1 MSQSN
6 VNSATKSKPTQKPQ
20 ENRLPN
26 VRKFSTGDEMMDED
40 TFKNRTLRFTN
51 NNFVGNIATSKHR
64 DTSGSKVE
72 GWENQDP
79 KVVAL
84 ATGGF

>member
-6 VNSATKSKPTQKPQ
+6 ANSATKSKPSQKPSDV
-20 ENRLPN
+20 RLPN
-26 VRKFSTGDEMMDED
+26 MRKFSTGDELLDEE

-51 NNFVGNIATSKHR
+51 NNFVGNNATSKHR
-64 DTSGSKVE
+64 DTSATNVE

-79 KVVAL
+79 KVVNQIN
-84 ATGGF
+84 GGF